1 MQACATSLID
11 LARDGDAGLPE
22 HMGDLRLPQ
31 ARGVVFERQLV
42 GRWVDAEATQAIRV
56 CELAKVAQLVVGQ
69 RGLQFIGDFHE
80 GHCGIIPAGAGFETY
95 PDVTP
100 IHLTW

>member
-1 MQACATSLID
+1 MHGID
-11 LARDGDAGLPE
+11 LVDLACHGDAGLPE

-31 ARGVVFERQLV
+31 ARGVIFERQLV
-42 GRWVDAEATQAIRV
+42 GRWVDAEATQAIGVR
-56 CELAKVAQLVVGQ
+56 ELAEVAQLVVGK
-69 RGLQFIGDFHE
+69 RRLQFIGDFYECH
-80 GHCGIIPAGAGFETY
+80 GGIIPAAAGFETY